1 MRSRLLIA
9 GALAGALMTM
19 ACSVRW
25 NTGDEDV
32 APSPVPVVSADA
44 ATTASV
50 VELLRAGTKF
60 IDETSFRTD
69 VDVSGG
75 QVTTRSHMDNTRKR
89 GDALISFAGKATE
102 VRMIGDAVY
111 MKSQQMQ
118 GVGDGWLSLDPAKVP
133 ASFELTFAAGKNDP
147 GGSARLINAIVS
159 AEVDGAVT
167 SGTEIKGT
175 IDLSKV
181 GTGNGISFRLT
192 KGQEFPKSMKRHPF
206 SASLDAQ
213 GRLVGFVI
221 PAAGGA
227 PSASLRYSDFGAP
240 VTVSA
245 PPGAKPAP
253 DALYAQLGL
262 Q

>member
-1 MRSRLLIA
+1 MLIA
-9 GALAGALMTM
+9 GALTGALLTM

-25 NTGDEDV
+25 NTGDEGV
-32 APSPVPVVSADA
+32 APSPAPVVSADA

-50 VELLRAGTKF
+50 VDLLRKGTKF

-69 VDVSGG
+69 VDISGG
-75 QVTTRSHMDNTRKR
+75 QVTTRSHRDNPRKR
-89 GDALISFAGKATE
+89 GDALISFAGKDTE
-102 VRMIGDAVY
+102 IRMVDEAVY
-111 MKSQQMQ
+111 MKSEQLK

-147 GGSARLINAIVS
+147 GGSARLLNAIVT
-159 AEVDGAVT
+159 AEIDKTVT
-167 SGTEIKGT
+167 SGTEINGT
-175 IDLSKV
+175 MDLSKV
-181 GTGNGISFRLT
+181 GSGNGISFRLT
-192 KGQEFPKSMKRHPF
+192 RGQDFPEAMKHHPF

-213 GRLVGFVI
+213 GRLIRFMI
-221 PAAGGA
+221 PASGGA

-240 VTVSA
+240 VAVS
-245 PPGAKPAP
+245 PPTGATRAP